1 MAQTRLTGGG
11 RAGEENI
18 SNGTSTPT
26 WTGAHHSN
34 HAQTLRRRL
43 LNNLA
48 ISRQVLPGVSHLLK
62 SMTAAKYILTTMTA
76 LSLTW
81 LPWLITLSTD
91 IVTHTAGE
99 QQLSLED
106 EVEVQRCVYDLLYS
120 LWSDEAA
127 SLQCPLG
134 QQHHRQD
141 LLSAVHAYHQVLI
154 DRLQNIQIIS

>member
-1 MAQTRLTGGG
+1 MDWSSPQQPRPDLEAETAEQPG
-11 RAGEENI
+11 NI
-18 SNGTSTPT
+18 SPGPTRGQSSVEEHDGSQVHPHHDDRPLPDLAALADHSLHGHRHSHSRRATAQPSRPGTPPSSTID
-26 WTGAHHSN
+26 W
-34 HAQTLRRRL
+34 
-43 LNNLA
+43 
-48 ISRQVLPGVSHLLK
+48 
-62 SMTAAKYILTTMTA
+62 YYC
-76 LSLTW
+76 
-81 LPWLITLSTD
+81 
-91 IVTHTAGE
+91 
-99 QQLSLED
+99 LED